1 LLSSAVVATH
11 VFTQLIERIFEHHRP
26 STPVKGLDSLA
37 GRWLALRLGSRLD
50 CPAAVITATMASA
63 KPIDPMRVEAAALV
77 NVSLFPCPSRCVTF
91 LAPTASQLRQYTD
104 RLAHHVHVVRT
115 HAHTCSQTIALCCL
129 AAHSK
134 HTLGP
139 RGTNKLHG
147 LPCDALAPHV
157 STFSSPFLLSSSVC
171 CPVECFSQALAGDQL
186 LWVALQPSKRLCA
199 CDV

>member
-37 GRWLALRLGSRLD
+37 GRWLALRRGSRLD

-63 KPIDPMRVEAAALV
+63 KPIDRMRVEAAALV

-157 STFSSPFLLSSSVC
+157 STFILLSVFALLECLLSSGMLLASAC
-171 CPVECFSQALAGDQL
+171 GRPVAVGGIATFQA
-186 LWVALQPSKRLCA
+186 PLCM
-199 CDV
+199 